1 MHELTLRQ
9 GNQRQIIS
17 FLAFNPGVSRGQ
29 LQLEKRQGT
38 LSTDTSQTIFLTW
51 DC

>member
-29 LQLEKRQGT
+29 LQLEKLQGT
-38 LSTDTSQTIFLTW
+38 LSNTPLKQFF
-51 DC
+51 